1 MTSPPEFPSEEIG
14 VPEPSV
20 PNLNLREYVVLV
32 RRHWRI
38 LVGSLAVALVGFL
51 IHWALATP
59 MYRATVV
66 LNVVPEQAGIS
77 DIKESDGA
85 RMPVDP
91 EFLQTQMR
99 LLTSREISE
108 RVVRNLRLAVSPRG
122 GAPQK
127 TVQTKDQPD
136 ATTRAALEVQ
146 GTLDVKPVRETSLV
160 ELSSVSSS
168 PVTAARLANAV
179 AEAYID
185 WGLEGR
191 VRSLNERASFFLS
204 QIAQVKKELD
214 EKEQKLL
221 SYGREK
227 DIVAADLSKNP
238 SFQNLDAFNADYAAA
253 VADRVSKEA
262 RYQEVRTAP
271 PDSIA
276 NTQSSGLVAQLQSDL
291 TKLERE
297 YAEKLNIYKPQWP
310 AMQQLKTQIDKG
322 RQHLDV
328 VIQQTVN
335 KARESARSE
344 YLTAL
349 RREASLKVELRS
361 QKAEA
366 QIASSDAVEYNN
378 IRVEAQTQRALLDTL
393 LRREAE
399 TEVLSRLQGE
409 RASNV
414 RIVDRALVPSSP
426 FAPSLRKHILLGLAF
441 GAFVGVGLIFTLTH
455 LDRSLRSPAQ
465 VQDALRL
472 PTLAVIPG
480 PSARNRYGLGRLYG
494 RRKTGQEKNVPG
506 EPVEI
511 APPRTRIAEAYQAV
525 RTSILLSRRAARLY
539 PRRKHEEEQNVAP
552 ELVVVDRPRTRMAEA
567 YRELRT
573 SLLLSRAGGVK
584 TIVVTSAAP
593 HEGKTTLACNLAI
606 ALSQLNQTVLLLDG
620 DLYNPRL
627 HEIFCI
633 SNRLGLASVL
643 AGQVEWLDVLTATQ
657 VPGVTLFPAGP
668 NPPDPSVLLASD
680 SMSRLLTAL
689 GSSFDFIVID
699 SPPVGAVTDALLLG
713 AKSDGVILCV
723 RSGITP
729 RELSA
734 SARDRLLWSGV
745 RILGAALT
753 MAEEETSRTDYYD
766 AYYLQSVG
774 GAAGEKTSGGAAGEK
789 TSSAAKR
796 G

>member
-1 MTSPPEFPSEEIG
+1 MRPEPEFP
-14 VPEPSV
+14 PEVTAPESSA
-20 PNLNLREYVVLV
+20 PDLNLREYVALV

-38 LVGSLAVALVGFL
+38 LVVSLALGLGGFL
-51 IHWALATP
+51 TYWALATRL
-59 MYRATVV
+59 YRATVV

-77 DIKESDGA
+77 DIKASDDG
-85 RMPVDP
+85 RLQVDP

-99 LLTSREISE
+99 LLRSREISE
-108 RVVRNLRLAVSPRG
+108 RVVRNLRLANSPRG
-122 GAPQK
+122 GNLAK
-127 TVQTKDQPD
+127 GAEAKDLPD
-136 ATTRAALEVQ
+136 ATTRAALGVQRTLEVR
-146 GTLDVKPVRETSLV
+146 PVRDTTLV
-160 ELSSVSSS
+160 ELSSVSPS
-168 PVTAARLANAV
+168 PVRAARLANAV

-185 WGLEGR
+185 WGLEAR
-191 VRSLNERASFFLS
+191 VHSLNERAEFFLS

-276 NTQSSGLVAQLQSDL
+276 NTLSSGLVAQLQSDL
-291 TKLERE
+291 TKLERD

-322 RQHLDV
+322 RQHLDA

-366 QIASSDAVEYNN
+366 QVASSDAVEYNN

-399 TEVLSRLQGE
+399 TEVLSRVQGE

-426 FAPSLRKHILLGLAF
+426 FAPSLQKNLLFGLAF
-441 GAFVGVGLIFTLTH
+441 GGFAGIGLIFVLTH
-455 LDRSLRSPAQ
+455 LDRSLRSPEQ
-465 VQDALRL
+465 IQEVLGL
-472 PTLAVIPG
+472 PTLAVIPN
-480 PSARNRYGLGRLYG
+480 PAARSRYGAARPYA
-494 RRKTGQEKNVPG
+494 RRKPEEEKNLPE
-506 EPVEI
+506 EPVAI
-511 APPRTRIAEAYQAV
+511 LRPRTRIEEAFHSL
-525 RTSILLSRRAARLY
+525 RTHLRRSRGAARLY
-539 PRRKHEEEQNVAP
+539 PRRKPEEEGNNAP
-552 ELVVVDRPRTRMAEA
+552 ELVVVERPRTRMAEA

-573 SLLLSRAGGVK
+573 SLLLSRAGGIK
-584 TIVVTSAAP
+584 SIVVTSAAP
-593 HEGKTTLACNLAI
+593 QEGKTTLASNLAI
-606 ALSQLNQTVLLLDG
+606 ALAQLDKTVILVDG

-633 SNRLGLASVL
+633 SNRLGLASIL

-657 VPGVTLFPAGP
+657 VPGVTLLPAGP
-668 NPPDPSVLLASD
+668 NPPDPSVLLASET
-680 SMSRLLTAL
+680 MSRLLTAL
-689 GSSFDFIVID
+689 ASSFDFVVID
-699 SPPVGAVTDALLLG
+699 SPPVGAVTDAVLLG
-713 AKSDGVILCV
+713 VHSDGVILCV
-723 RSGITP
+723 RAGSTP

-745 RILGAALT
+745 RILGGALT
-753 MAEEETSRTDYYD
+753 MAEDETTRNDYYD
-766 AYYLQSVG
+766 AYYKQSIE
-774 GAAGEKTSGGAAGEK
+774 GASEK
-789 TSSAAKR
+789 TSSAAQR

>member
-1 MTSPPEFPSEEIG
+1 MRPEPEFPSEELAA
-14 VPEPSV
+14 PEPWAA
-20 PNLNLREYVVLV
+20 NLNLREYAALL

-38 LVGSLAVALVGFL
+38 LVISLAIALVAFL
-51 IHWALATP
+51 TYWALATRL
-59 MYRATVV
+59 YRATVV

-77 DIKESDGA
+77 DIKASDDG
-85 RMPVDP
+85 RRQVDP

-99 LLTSREISE
+99 LLRSREIAE
-108 RVVRNLRLAVSPRG
+108 RVVRNLRLAVSPRT
-122 GAPQK
+122 GASGK
-127 TVQTKDQPD
+127 TAETKDQPD
-136 ATTRAALEVQ
+136 ATTRAALGVQ
-146 GTLDVKPVRETSLV
+146 RTLEVKPVRDTTLV
-160 ELSSVSSS
+160 ELSSVSPS
-168 PVTAARLANAV
+168 PVKAARIANAV

-185 WGLEGR
+185 WGLEAR
-191 VRSLNERASFFLS
+191 VRSLNERAEFFLS

-214 EKEQKLL
+214 DKEQKLL
-221 SYGREK
+221 TYGREK
-227 DIVAADLSKNP
+227 DIVAADLAKNP
-238 SFQNLDAFNADYAAA
+238 SFQNLDAFNADYATA
-253 VADRVSKEA
+253 VADRVAKEA

-276 NTQSSGLVAQLQSDL
+276 NTMSSGLVAQLQSDL
-291 TKLERE
+291 AKLERD
-297 YAEKLNIYKPQWP
+297 YAEKLNIYKPEWP

-322 RQHLDV
+322 RQHLGI

-344 YLTAL
+344 YLTAM
-349 RREASLKVELRS
+349 RREASLKAELRS

-366 QIASSDAVEYNN
+366 QAASSDAVEYNN
-378 IRVEAQTQRALLDTL
+378 IRVEVQTQRALLDTL

-426 FAPSLRKHILLGLAF
+426 FAPSLQKDVLFGLAF
-441 GAFVGVGLIFTLTH
+441 GGFVGIGLIFVLSH

-465 VQDALRL
+465 VQEVLRL
-472 PTLAVIPG
+472 PALAVIPG
-480 PSARNRYGLGRLYG
+480 PVARSRYGAARLYA
-494 RRKTGQEKNVPG
+494 RRKPGEEKNLAP
-506 EPVEI
+506 EPV
-511 APPRTRIAEAYQAV
+511 ATQQPQTRIAAAYHAL
-525 RTSILLSRRAARLY
+525 RTSLLRARGAARLY
-539 PRRKHEEEQNVAP
+539 PRRKHGEEESGAP

-573 SLLLSRAGGVK
+573 SLLLSRAGGIK
-584 TIVVTSAAP
+584 SIVVTSAAP
-593 HEGKTTLACNLAI
+593 QEGKTTLASNLAI
-606 ALSQLNQTVLLLDG
+606 ALAQLDRTVVLVDG

-643 AGQVEWLDVLTATQ
+643 AGQVKPLEVLTATQ
-657 VPGVTLFPAGP
+657 VPGVTLLPAGP

-680 SMSRLLTAL
+680 SMSHLLTAL
-689 GSSFDFIVID
+689 GSSFDFVVID
-699 SPPVGAVTDALLLG
+699 SPPVGAVTDAVLLG
-713 AKSDGVILCV
+713 VHSDGVILCV
-723 RSGITP
+723 RAGTTP

-734 SARDRLLWSGV
+734 SARDKLLWSGV

-753 MAEEETSRTDYYD
+753 MAEDETTRTDYYD
-766 AYYLQSVG
+766 AYYMQSVG
-774 GAAGEKTSGGAAGEK
+774 GAGEK
-789 TSSAAKR
+789 TSSSAQR

>member
-1 MTSPPEFPSEEIG
+1 MRPEPEFPSEE
-14 VPEPSV
+14 PSALEPSA
-20 PNLNLREYVVLV
+20 PDLNLREYATLV

-38 LVGSLAVALVGFL
+38 LVVSLVVGLGGFL
-51 IHWALATP
+51 TYWALATRL
-59 MYRATVV
+59 YRATVV

-77 DIKESDGA
+77 AIKADDEG
-85 RMPVDP
+85 RLQVDP
-91 EFLQTQMR
+91 EFLQTQIR
-99 LLTSREISE
+99 LLRSREISE
-108 RVVRNLRLAVSPRG
+108 RVVRNLRLASPLREG
-122 GAPQK
+122 TSSTTAE
-127 TVQTKDQPD
+127 TKDQPD
-136 ATTRAALEVQ
+136 TTTTAALAVQRTLEV
-146 GTLDVKPVRETSLV
+146 VPVRNTTLV
-160 ELSSVSSS
+160 ELSSVSPS
-168 PVTAARLANAV
+168 PVRAARLANGV

-185 WGLEGR
+185 WGLEAR
-191 VRSLNERASFFLS
+191 VHSLNERAEFFLS
-204 QIAQVKKELD
+204 QIAQVKKDLD

-227 DIVAADLSKNP
+227 DIVAADLAKNP

-276 NTQSSGLVAQLQSDL
+276 NTLSSGLVAQLQSDL
-291 TKLERE
+291 TKLERD

-366 QIASSDAVEYNN
+366 QVASSDAVEYNN
-378 IRVEAQTQRALLDTL
+378 IRVEAQTQRALLDAL

-426 FAPSLRKHILLGLAF
+426 FAPSLQKDILFGIVLG
-441 GAFVGVGLIFTLTH
+441 GFVGVGLIFMLSH
-455 LDRSLRSPAQ
+455 LDRSLRSAAQ
-465 VQDALRL
+465 VQEVLRL
-472 PTLAVIPG
+472 PILAVIPG
-480 PSARNRYGLGRLYG
+480 PTARSRYGAARPDA
-494 RRKTGQEKNVPG
+494 RRKPEEEKNLPE
-506 EPVEI
+506 EPAAI
-511 APPRTRIAEAYQAV
+511 HPPRTRIEMVFHSLRTHLV
-525 RTSILLSRRAARLY
+525 RSRAAARLY
-539 PRRKHEEEQNVAP
+539 PRRKPEEEGNNAP
-552 ELVVVDRPRTRMAEA
+552 ELVVVERPRTRMAEA

-584 TIVVTSAAP
+584 SIVVTSAAP
-593 HEGKTTLACNLAI
+593 QEGKTTLASNLAI
-606 ALSQLNQTVLLLDG
+606 ALAQLDKTVILVDG

-627 HEIFCI
+627 HEIFCV
-633 SNRLGLASVL
+633 SNRLGLASIL

-657 VPGVTLFPAGP
+657 VPGVTLLPAGP
-668 NPPDPSVLLASD
+668 NPPDPSVLLASET
-680 SMSRLLTAL
+680 MSRLLAAL
-689 GSSFDFIVID
+689 GSSFDFVVID
-699 SPPVGAVTDALLLG
+699 SPPVGAVTDAVLLG
-713 AKSDGVILCV
+713 VHSDGVILCV
-723 RSGITP
+723 RAGITP

-734 SARDRLLWSGV
+734 SARDKLLWSGA

-753 MAEEETSRTDYYD
+753 MAEDETTRNDYYD
-766 AYYLQSVG
+766 AYYKQSIEG
-774 GAAGEKTSGGAAGEK
+774 AGEKM
-789 TSSAAKR
+789 SSAAKH